1 MTKRKHNEDSSS
13 HPQFQVADGKHSAS
27 GPTLVTFPGTQPA
40 EDTLF
45 DTYKHRSSGDE
56 KKKQRIVAGE
66 TQKIEFVG
74 KNYGADSTSDLACR
88 YLVAVYDKK
97 DNTITLQEAPVLN
110 MHRTVK
116 ALKGIKSQVTAQNSF
131 LEAKNALGDTFGTK
145 KARQQIKS
153 MERNEVKVESLGQD
167 VVSTM
172 QNEIDVAAQA
182 VPTIDMI
189 KEDQE
194 NQRPVPP
201 YDASATAPADIYNM
215 DDIVSAEELNAVP
228 IKDVLKCTNLQ
239 ELKEQLPYT
248 LSEFVNTRVLSIINS
263 KGKIDRKQVRVL
275 VYISYLMAYY
285 QMRPVLAN
293 KRDEINTI
301 LYNPPAAIV
310 DRMLERYTTG
320 GRRTPLM
327 ADKLVCYM
335 MLLCLMANNYT
346 VIPETL
352 ASDLSLKPTK
362 TINLLKNVGCKVEML
377 TASQA
382 AEFGI
387 KGKVRRASLIAPV
400 TFPVARKIPE
410 RK

>member
-1 MTKRKHNEDSSS
+1 
-13 HPQFQVADGKHSAS
+13 
-27 GPTLVTFPGTQPA
+27 
-40 EDTLF
+40 
-45 DTYKHRSSGDE
+45 
-56 KKKQRIVAGE
+56 
-66 TQKIEFVG
+66 
-74 KNYGADSTSDLACR
+74 
-88 YLVAVYDKK
+88 
-97 DNTITLQEAPVLN
+97 
-110 MHRTVK
+110 
-116 ALKGIKSQVTAQNSF
+116 
-131 LEAKNALGDTFGTK
+131 
-145 KARQQIKS
+145 

-320 GRRTPLM
+320 GR
-327 ADKLVCYM
+327 
-335 MLLCLMANNYT
+335 
-346 VIPETL
+346 
-352 ASDLSLKPTK
+352 
-362 TINLLKNVGCKVEML
+362 
-377 TASQA
+377 
-382 AEFGI
+382 
-387 KGKVRRASLIAPV
+387 
-400 TFPVARKIPE
+400 
-410 RK
+410 

>member
-1 MTKRKHNEDSSS
+1 
-13 HPQFQVADGKHSAS
+13 
-27 GPTLVTFPGTQPA
+27 
-40 EDTLF
+40 
-45 DTYKHRSSGDE
+45 
-56 KKKQRIVAGE
+56 
-66 TQKIEFVG
+66 
-74 KNYGADSTSDLACR
+74 
-88 YLVAVYDKK
+88 VYDKK
-97 DNTITLQEAPVLN
+97 DNTITLQEAPVIK

-116 ALKGIKSQVTAQNSF
+116 ALKGIKSQVSAQNSF

-145 KARQQIKS
+145 KARQQIKA

-201 YDASATAPADIYNM
+201 YDATATAPADIYNM

-228 IKDVLKCTNLQ
+228 IKDILKCTNLQ
-239 ELKEQLPYT
+239 ELKELLPFT
-248 LSEFVNTRVLSIINS
+248 LSEFVNTRLLSIINS

-293 KRDEINTI
+293 KRDEINTT

-320 GRRTPLM
+320 GR
-327 ADKLVCYM
+327 
-335 MLLCLMANNYT
+335 
-346 VIPETL
+346 
-352 ASDLSLKPTK
+352 
-362 TINLLKNVGCKVEML
+362 
-377 TASQA
+377 
-382 AEFGI
+382 
-387 KGKVRRASLIAPV
+387 
-400 TFPVARKIPE
+400 
-410 RK
+410 